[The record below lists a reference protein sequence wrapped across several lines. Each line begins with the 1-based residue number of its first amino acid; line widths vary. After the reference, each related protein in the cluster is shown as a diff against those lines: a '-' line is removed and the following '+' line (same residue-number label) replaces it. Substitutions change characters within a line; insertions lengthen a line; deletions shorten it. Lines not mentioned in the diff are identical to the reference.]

1 MAGFMPLDIPN
12 DEDDGFKYEKAW
24 ILGDIFLKKYVS
36 IYDRDN
42 NTVSFGLANHSGR

>member
-24 ILGDIFLKKYVS
+24 ILVIYIYIFYFILCY
-36 IYDRDN
+36 
-42 NTVSFGLANHSGR
+42 F